1 MKPNFCALATMEFLS
16 SLGSEDD
23 AEKAY
28 ENMSEAA
35 YDDGE
40 LDDDIIFWEP
50 FENWPVEDVISAIDA
65 LASRFEDVYN
75 QGTKDG
81 AQAILKEINKH

>member
-1 MKPNFCALATMEFLS
+1 MKPNFYALATMEFLS

-23 AEKAY
+23 AEIAY

-40 LDDDIIFWEP
+40 LDDEITFWEP
-50 FENWPVEDVISAIDA
+50 FEHWPVEDVVSAIDN
-65 LASRFEDVYN
+65 LASRFEYVYEQGILEGMEVAKRN
-75 QGTKDG
+75 Q
-81 AQAILKEINKH
+81 

>member
-1 MKPNFCALATMEFLS
+1 MRPNFYALATMEFLS

-40 LDDDIIFWEP
+40 LDEDITFWEP
-50 FENWPVEDVISAIDA
+50 FEHWPVEDVVLAIDN
-65 LASRFEDVYN
+65 LASRFEAVYN
-75 QGTKDG
+75 QGASDG